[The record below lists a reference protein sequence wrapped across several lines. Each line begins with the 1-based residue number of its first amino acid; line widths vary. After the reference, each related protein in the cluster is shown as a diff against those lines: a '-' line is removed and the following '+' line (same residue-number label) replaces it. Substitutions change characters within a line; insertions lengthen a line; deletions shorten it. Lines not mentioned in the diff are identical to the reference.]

1 MELYVGM
8 DVSLKETSICVV
20 DGSGE
25 IVSEGTVISEPS
37 AIAEFVKAT
46 AAGAVRIGL
55 ETGPTTTWLWHELR
69 ALGLPV
75 ICIDARHAK
84 AALSLQINKSDRND
98 AVGLAR
104 IMQCG
109 WYKEVQVKSVACHEI
124 RSVLNS
130 RALLVR
136 IKRDLGNQIRG
147 LLKNLG
153 LVIGKAQGN
162 VFTRRV
168 EELVAENPYLQQAVR
183 PLLAVREKVSREI
196 AGLDRKLL
204 SLTRGHQDSRRLM
217 TVPGIG
223 PITALA
229 FCAAIDDPARFR
241 RSRSVG
247 AYFGLTPR
255 RHASGEVDW
264 SGRISKCGDTM
275 VRSYLFEAAGVLL
288 TRVPQWCAL
297 KAWGLRLAKRIGFKK
312 AKVAVARK
320 LALRAA
326 YAAPQGPR
334 STLSLHRMWRDGT
347 DFIWSTKE
355 AAA

>member
-1 MELYVGM
+1 M

-25 IVSEGTVISEPS
+25 IVLEGTVISEPP
-37 AIAEFVKAT
+37 AIATFIKAKAGG
-46 AAGAVRIGL
+46 AARIGL
-55 ETGPTTTWLWHELR
+55 ETGPTSTWLWHELR

-109 WYKEVQVKSVACHEI
+109 WYKEVQVKSLPCHEV
-124 RSVLNS
+124 RALLNS
-130 RALLVR
+130 RAQLVKA
-136 IKRDLGNQIRG
+136 KRDIENQIRG
-147 LLKNLG
+147 LLKNVG
-153 LVIGKAQGN
+153 LVVGAGKGN
-162 VFTRRV
+162 VFRRRV
-168 EELVAENPYLQQAVR
+168 EALVDEQGLLWEAVR
-183 PLLAVREKVSREI
+183 PLIEVREMLRREI
-196 AGLDRKLL
+196 AGLYRKLVHL
-204 SLTRGHQDSRRLM
+204 ARNDANTRRSM

-229 FCAAIDDPARFR
+229 FQSAIDDPGRFR

-247 AYFGLTPR
+247 AYLGLTPR

-264 SGRISKCGDTM
+264 SGRISKRGDGM

-288 TRVPQWCAL
+288 TRVPQWCKL
-297 KAWGLRLAKRIGFKK
+297 KAWGHRLWKRIGFKK
-312 AKVAVARK
+312 AKIAVARK
-320 LALRAA
+320 LAVI
-326 YAAPQGPR
+326 
-334 STLSLHRMWRDGT
+334 LHRMWRNGT
-347 DFIWSTKE
+347 DFQWSDKE
-355 AAA
+355 VKA

>member
-20 DGSGE
+20 DDNGE
-25 IVSEGTVISEPS
+25 IVSEGTVISDP
-37 AIAEFVKAT
+37 AAVAAFIKAK
-46 AAGAVRIGL
+46 ADGAKRIGL

-84 AALSLQINKSDRND
+84 AALSMQINKSDRND

-104 IMQCG
+104 IMQVG
-109 WYKEVQVKSVACHEI
+109 WYKEVQVKSLPCHEV
-124 RSVLNS
+124 RAVLNS
-130 RALLVR
+130 RAHLVK
-136 IKRDLGNQIRG
+136 IKRDLDNQIRG

-153 LVIGKAQGN
+153 LVIGKAGGN
-162 VFTRRV
+162 VFHRRA
-168 EELVAENPYLQQAVR
+168 EELIGEHGLLQQAIR
-183 PLLAVREKVSREI
+183 PLLKVREIVVREI
-196 AGLDRKLL
+196 ADLTRKLL
-204 SLTRGHQDSRRLM
+204 TLARTNEASRRLM

-229 FCAAIDDPARFR
+229 YQSAIDDPTRFR

-247 AYFGLTPR
+247 AYFGLTSR
-255 RHASGEVDW
+255 RHASGEIDW
-264 SGRISKCGDTM
+264 SGRISKCGDGM
-275 VRSYLFEAAGVLL
+275 VRTYLFEAAGVLL

-297 KAWGLRLAKRIGFKK
+297 KAWGLRLSKRIGFKK

-320 LALRAA
+320 LAVI
-326 YAAPQGPR
+326 
-334 STLSLHRMWRDGT
+334 LHRMWRDGT
-347 DFIWSTKE
+347 DFQWSTKE
-355 AAA
+355 AIA

>member
-25 IVSEGTVISEPS
+25 IVSEGTVISEPA
-37 AIAEFVKAT
+37 AIAAFIEAKAVS
-46 AAGAVRIGL
+46 ALRIGL

-84 AALSLQINKSDRND
+84 AALSMQINKSDRND

-109 WYKEVQVKSVACHEI
+109 WYKEVQVKSVSCHEL
-124 RSVLNS
+124 RAVLSS
-130 RALLVR
+130 RAQLVK
-136 IKRDLGNQIRG
+136 IKCDLENQIRG

-153 LVIGKAQGN
+153 FIIGKAGGT
-162 VFTRRV
+162 VFARRV
-168 EELVAENPYLQQAVR
+168 EELLGRHGLLWEAVR
-183 PLLAVREKVSREI
+183 PLLEVREKVRREI
-196 AGLDRKLL
+196 AVLYRRLLDLARNEI
-204 SLTRGHQDSRRLM
+204 DSRRSM

-229 FCAAIDDPARFR
+229 FHSAVDDPTRFR

-247 AYFGLTPR
+247 VYFGLTPR
-255 RHASGEVDW
+255 RFASGEVDW
-264 SGRISKCGDTM
+264 SGRISKCGDAM

-288 TRVPQWCAL
+288 TRVAHWCKL
-297 KAWGLRLAKRIGFKK
+297 KVWGHRLWKRIGFKK
-312 AKVAVARK
+312 AKIAVARK
-320 LALRAA
+320 LAVI
-326 YAAPQGPR
+326 
-334 STLSLHRMWRDGT
+334 LHRMWRDGA
-347 DFIWSTKE
+347 DFIWSSKE
-355 AAA
+355 AAV

>member
-1 MELYVGM
+1 MKLYVGM
-8 DVSLKETSICVV
+8 DVLLKETSICLV

-25 IVSEGTVISEPS
+25 ILSEGTVISEPS
-37 AIAEFVKAT
+37 AIAEFIKAKAT
-46 AAGAVRIGL
+46 GAVRIGL

-69 ALGLPV
+69 GLGLPM

-109 WYKEVQVKSVACHEI
+109 WYKEVQVKSLPCHEV

-136 IKRDLGNQIRG
+136 IKRDLGNQIRD

-183 PLLAVREKVSREI
+183 ALLAVREKVSREI
-196 AGLDRKLL
+196 ADLDRKLL
-204 SLTRGHQDSRRLM
+204 SLTRAHQDSRRLM

-255 RHASGEVDW
+255 RHASGEVDCCA
-264 SGRISKCGDTM
+264 RISKCGDTM
-275 VRSYLFEAAGVLL
+275 VRNYLFEAAGVLL

-297 KAWGLRLAKRIGFKK
+297 KAWGLRLVKRIGFKK

-320 LALRAA
+320 LAVI
-326 YAAPQGPR
+326 
-334 STLSLHRMWRDGT
+334 LHRMWRDGT